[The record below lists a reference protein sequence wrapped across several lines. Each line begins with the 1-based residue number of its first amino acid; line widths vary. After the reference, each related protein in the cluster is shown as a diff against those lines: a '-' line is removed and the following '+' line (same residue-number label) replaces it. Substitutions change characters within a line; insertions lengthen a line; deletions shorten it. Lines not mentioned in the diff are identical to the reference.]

1 MAKLIVF
8 NADTQE
14 LKMTVQKDRFLF
26 IITDDKKMFHI
37 DLSEADPVMYRGSDR
52 LMELGEAH
60 RDIVNREMILG

>member
-1 MAKLIVF
+1 
-8 NADTQE
+8 
-14 LKMTVQKDRFLF
+14 MTVQKDRFLF